1 MPFTVFVRPYS
12 KNHGPLKRTKFNY
25 ELRSADLNWV
35 VKMSIEQECIESRYD
50 RKIWTDQSRV
60 DSDSKGIE
68 SDVSLGSDLQE
79 MEIYK
84 EVHIIY
90 ISLWGVYVF
99 DVQEKIWL
107 LSNQLR

>member
-1 MPFTVFVRPYS
+1 MHETILEKCHVQCLSGPILRMNT
-12 KNHGPLKRTKFNY
+12 HGPLKRTKFNY

-84 EVHIIY
+84 EV
-90 ISLWGVYVF
+90 
-99 DVQEKIWL
+99 
-107 LSNQLR
+107 